1 MSDAISIPSEIKFK
15 EMLSHTF
22 PGFFLAISIFMGID
36 YLSPVNY
43 TDWAMGSL
51 TGMISFVGFIILMGT
66 IFGIIIDG
74 IHHTFIEDD
83 IFDNFESVHRLKKP
97 IEMQLKFN
105 CPAYCDLLS
114 RHFFFSKIG
123 EKGSNATVLEGHL
136 DEAYYRYS
144 EFYSNVFVSLLVFSI
159 ISPFYIFEV
168 LELSWIASISIGI
181 VSLLVACLCLI
192 SSYTSYNT
200 YLQAQSSAICG
211 FIKGTESGC
220 ILNCK
225 TQSNKKINYHPSY
238 IIIIMISL
246 IPAIFIWSI
255 VNEYC
260 FIALIV
266 INLII
271 ASIID
276 KNILKSYLWH
286 KENSDHKKCEEF
298 AHAKNGFEEIVTNV
312 SNAKDLLEKSAAI
325 FSKDKDKAEVQIKN
339 IDKLVNYAKYLTKT
353 LDDICASNGSAPD
366 LKETLSKLSPIALIS
381 FISGVLI
388 SMVILACVYIPV
400 NLNIEPM
407 SINFSENITDNGS
420 IKNPIVTL
428 SLKNLGAELNE
439 IKLTANGIEKNWLE
453 FTYVDD
459 RGTIINESKNIT
471 VSNIATEETLF
482 VRIKLNSTTIDKND
496 TSPGS
501 YAGSIDIDYG
511 NKKQSI
517 PVRIDLTK
525 KNPPLSQSKSG

>member
-1 MSDAISIPSEIKFK
+1 MSDSISIPTQISFK

-22 PGFFLAISIFMGID
+22 PGFFLAFSIFMGID
-36 YLSPVNY
+36 YLSPVNF
-43 TDWAMGSL
+43 TDWAMGSI
-51 TGMISFVGFIILMGT
+51 TGLISFAGFIIIMGT
-66 IFGIIIDG
+66 ILGVIIDG

-97 IEMQLKFN
+97 IEMQLKLN

-123 EKGSNATVLEGHL
+123 EKGSNAKALEDHL

-168 LELSWIASISIGI
+168 LELSWITSISIGI

-225 TQSNKKINYHPSY
+225 TQSNKNTNDDSVSY
-238 IIIIMISL
+238 IIIFVISL
-246 IPAIFIWSI
+246 ILAIPIVIFLDKSYKEYAIVAILANCVIVGI
-255 VNEYC
+255 VNYFLC
-260 FIALIV
+260 KKI
-266 INLII
+266 
-271 ASIID
+271 S
-276 KNILKSYLWH
+276 KNQSC
-286 KENSDHKKCEEF
+286 NTSADAKKMSEEF
-298 AHAKNGFEEIVTNV
+298 LNNV
-312 SNAKDLLEKSAAI
+312 SKSKDLLKKIADEY
-325 FSKDKDKAEVQIKN
+325 SKDKDKAEEQIKN
-339 IDKLVNYAKYLTKT
+339 IDKLVNYAKCLTKMP
-353 LDDICASNGSAPD
+353 DDNGASNGSAPD
-366 LKETLSKLSPIALIS
+366 LKEILSKSSPIALIS
-381 FISGVLI
+381 FISGLLI
-388 SMVILACVYIPV
+388 FLVILACVYIPV

-453 FTYVDD
+453 FAYVDD